1 MKRENDYTRQRVAV
15 ECYSLTSDRQRDD
28 VPAASQRHGASTGT
42 AGQAAPDGD
51 LQWADSSG
59 HGPAYKGAPRQS
71 ARLPT
76 APAPQ
81 DSGTSAAAARR
92 TLRLSTRPLTMSVF
106 TTCRV
111 CVGSARAKGVREA
124 GANGA
129 DAGRL
134 HPWTDPTE
142 PPMRMAGTREPNAHG
157 LFSVCLVHRPPSLG
171 DPSACP
177 QARRPGICMQVPA
190 ARSNGDPAQHVASS
204 HKEQRRAL
212 AHGDWG
218 SGVPGPGRAVGAC
231 VRACVRAQQWKERK
245 DESATMCAEIASSCD
260 VTAKRPCAG
269 GDYTPCGVRIAL
281 PGSGHIPATDLT
293 VSVTDSGAVHPP
305 TTTAAPV
312 PGQAVEAGTHA
323 MPLTIPP
330 PPKNLELGRRLP
342 PPPRPNRLRCLPS
355 RGAHPGAD
363 SATTPWRIAGAVA
376 IGRSLRGL
384 PSLPLALSAL
394 RGHIMARRPAS
405 IHSRSPGRGRSAWAR
420 PTPRSVLQ
428 GRGAHEATKVV
439 KPHVLP
445 LVGGKP
451 RNGFKTLLVPPVLG
465 PPEFGQSGTS
475 QTRREEIKRSSSTV
489 RAIPP
494 TAMATT
500 TLVSGVAF
508 GAAMVAAGFANP
520 AVVVSQM
527 KFESWHMFQA
537 FLAATASSAV
547 IYSIAEKLGYVK
559 IQPRSS
565 SPLGLFSRYDGNVL
579 GGALLGAG
587 MALSGS
593 CPGTLY
599 AQLATGVRTG
609 FFALA
614 GALAGGVLWTG
625 YLAPLVKRRREDG
638 AIKPESGVISEMLGL
653 SRAATLVLLEA
664 ACVAVVVATAG
675 GVKSTTG
682 GALIPAGAVGGLLI
696 GLAQLVSLVTRRTMV
711 GISGSFE
718 DAGNHFWWLVRDG
731 AAAEKRPRTYQNML
745 FAAGA
750 GVGAWAIARA
760 LPDSV
765 VFGAVAGPLLEV
777 PPLRAVLGGVL
788 MGVGSR
794 LAGGCTSGH
803 GISGMSLLSASS
815 VVTIASTFG
824 AGALVATL
832 IY

>member
-1 MKRENDYTRQRVAV
+1 
-15 ECYSLTSDRQRDD
+15 
-28 VPAASQRHGASTGT
+28 
-42 AGQAAPDGD
+42 
-51 LQWADSSG
+51 
-59 HGPAYKGAPRQS
+59 
-71 ARLPT
+71 
-76 APAPQ
+76 
-81 DSGTSAAAARR
+81 
-92 TLRLSTRPLTMSVF
+92 
-106 TTCRV
+106 
-111 CVGSARAKGVREA
+111 
-124 GANGA
+124 
-129 DAGRL
+129 
-134 HPWTDPTE
+134 
-142 PPMRMAGTREPNAHG
+142 
-157 LFSVCLVHRPPSLG
+157 
-171 DPSACP
+171 
-177 QARRPGICMQVPA
+177 
-190 ARSNGDPAQHVASS
+190 
-204 HKEQRRAL
+204 
-212 AHGDWG
+212 
-218 SGVPGPGRAVGAC
+218 
-231 VRACVRAQQWKERK
+231 
-245 DESATMCAEIASSCD
+245 
-260 VTAKRPCAG
+260 
-269 GDYTPCGVRIAL
+269 
-281 PGSGHIPATDLT
+281 
-293 VSVTDSGAVHPP
+293 
-305 TTTAAPV
+305 
-312 PGQAVEAGTHA
+312 
-323 MPLTIPP
+323 
-330 PPKNLELGRRLP
+330 
-342 PPPRPNRLRCLPS
+342 
-355 RGAHPGAD
+355 
-363 SATTPWRIAGAVA
+363 
-376 IGRSLRGL
+376 
-384 PSLPLALSAL
+384 
-394 RGHIMARRPAS
+394 
-405 IHSRSPGRGRSAWAR
+405 
-420 PTPRSVLQ
+420 
-428 GRGAHEATKVV
+428 
-439 KPHVLP
+439 
-445 LVGGKP
+445 
-451 RNGFKTLLVPPVLG
+451 
-465 PPEFGQSGTS
+465 
-475 QTRREEIKRSSSTV
+475 
-489 RAIPP
+489 
-494 TAMATT
+494 MATT

-638 AIKPESGVISEMLGL
+638 AIKPESGVISETLGL
-653 SRAATLVLLEA
+653 SRAATLVLFEA

-750 GVGAWAIARA
+750 GAGAWAIARA
-760 LPDSV
+760 LSDSV